1 LADLNIDIG
10 RADGQGHK
18 GSVLRNLRK
27 GMKPSILRILIMDD
41 NAAVCGTITDVLER
55 QGYVVSSF
63 LELDA
68 GIKAARSGK
77 YNLVL
82 LDIKFS
88 KGKNVLSV
96 ISRIRAVDM
105 APEIVVMTDYGELIS
120 AELAVE
126 QGAIVYIIKPA
137 SAQNIVDVVALIISH
152 QAERHRPRIA
162 RH

>member
-1 LADLNIDIG
+1 ML
-10 RADGQGHK
+10 K
-18 GSVLRNLRK
+18 
-27 GMKPSILRILIMDD
+27 ILIMDD
-41 NAAVCGTITDVLER
+41 NTADCEIITDVLER

-82 LDIKFS
+82 LDIKFLN
-88 KGKNVLSV
+88 GNALSV

-105 APEIVVMTDYGELIS
+105 APEIVVMTGYGDLIS
-120 AELAVE
+120 AQLAIE

-137 SAQNIVDVVALIISH
+137 SAQNIVDVVALIISY
-152 QAERHRPRIA
+152 QAERYRPRIT